1 MIKDRKF
8 TICLIFSAFFVIT
21 TIIGFILYVTANRK
35 VNNANDAD
43 ITIDSIQS
51 PVEGRIYDS
60 LLLEYAKDTN
70 RLNIKYAEAIDSLN
84 YYKQQYDSVNEE
96 LFMANYKLERI
107 REYNRIAAQGN
118 NITFLRGWI
127 NRVLNE

>member
-1 MIKDRKF
+1 MKTDRK
-8 TICLIFSAFFVIT
+8 TIFIIIFAVFCTVA
-21 TIIGFILYVTANRK
+21 TIVGFIVYVCTINK
-35 VNNANDAD
+35 TKNVIDAD
-43 ITIDSIQS
+43 IAIDSTDL
-51 PVEGRIYDS
+51 PVERRIYDS
-60 LLLEYAKDTN
+60 LLLEYAADTN

-84 YYKQQYDSVNEE
+84 YYKQQYDSVNVE

>member
-8 TICLIFSAFFVIT
+8 TICLIFLIFFAIT
-21 TIIGFILYVTANRK
+21 TIIGFILYVNANKK
-35 VNNANDAD
+35 VNDVIDANT
-43 ITIDSIQS
+43 TIDSIQS

-60 LLLEYAKDTN
+60 LLLEYTKDTN

-84 YYKQQYDSVNEE
+84 YYKQQYDSVNVE

>member
-8 TICLIFSAFFVIT
+8 TICLIFSAFFAIT
-21 TIIGFILYVTANRK
+21 NIIGFILYVTANKK

-43 ITIDSIQS
+43 ITIDSIQF

-60 LLLEYAKDTN
+60 LFLKYAKDIN
-70 RLNIKYAEAIDSLN
+70 RLNIKYAETIDSLN
-84 YYKQQYDSVNEE
+84 YYKQQYDSVNVE

>member
-1 MIKDRKF
+1 MKTDRK
-8 TICLIFSAFFVIT
+8 TIFVIIYAVFCT
-21 TIIGFILYVTANRK
+21 VAIIVGFIVYVCTINKTKNIA
-35 VNNANDAD
+35 DAD

-51 PVEGRIYDS
+51 PVEGRMYDS

-84 YYKQQYDSVNEE
+84 YYKQQYDSVNVE

-107 REYNRIAAQGN
+107 REYNRIAGQGN

>member
-8 TICLIFSAFFVIT
+8 TICLIFSAFFAIT

>member
-1 MIKDRKF
+1 MKTDRK
-8 TICLIFSAFFVIT
+8 TIFVIIYAVFCT
-21 TIIGFILYVTANRK
+21 VAIIVGFIVYVCTINKTKNIA
-35 VNNANDAD
+35 DAD

-84 YYKQQYDSVNEE
+84 YYKQQYDSVNVE

-107 REYNRIAAQGN
+107 REYNRIAGQGN